1 MKKEKA
7 RARRKRSIR
16 KKISGTGERPRMSIH
31 KSLRNIYVQ
40 IIDDVEGRTLCGLS
54 SRSQAVGGRVNTLT
68 RKNVDVATMLG
79 EEIAKIAVPK
89 GIKKVVFDRSRYRY
103 HGVVKAFAD
112 SARKNGLE
120 F

>member
-1 MKKEKA
+1 MA
-7 RARRKRSIR
+7 FY
-16 KKISGTGERPRMSIH
+16 

-40 IIDDVEGRTLCGLS
+40 IIDDIEGRTLCGLS
-54 SRSQAVGGRVNTLT
+54 SQSQAVGGRVNGLT
-68 RKNVDVATMLG
+68 RKSVDVATMLG
-79 EEIAKIAVPK
+79 EEIAKIAGSR

-103 HGVVKAFAD
+103 HGAVKAFAD

>member
-1 MKKEKA
+1 MKKKKA

-54 SRSQAVGGRVNTLT
+54 SQSQAVGGRVNTL
-68 RKNVDVATMLG
+68 DVATMLG